1 MAAGS
6 IESAAS
12 ERSRCSSNASGVL
25 VDTLKSHSRIA
36 KIAMPRGS
44 KPGERRGGRQKGTP
58 NKTVVAKAAHI
69 LAAAAKAPSFSAYI
83 RLFQLAEDYDR
94 DLAVALAK
102 RPQKQTEIAECRER
116 LARTLK
122 DLLPYEKPRLTTTK
136 VQGDRNAPLFDL
148 TMLSDKELTFL
159 RRTVLKARQIDE
171 GDDAA

>member
-1 MAAGS
+1 
-6 IESAAS
+6 
-12 ERSRCSSNASGVL
+12 
-25 VDTLKSHSRIA
+25 
-36 KIAMPRGS
+36 MPRGS
-44 KPGERRGGRQKGTP
+44 KPGERRGGRQRGTP

-69 LAAAAKAPSFSAYI
+69 LAAAGETAKKPSFSAYT
-83 RLFQLAEDYDR
+83 RLFELAEDYDR

-102 RPQKQTEIAECRER
+102 RPRNQAEIVERQER

-148 TMLSDKELTFL
+148 TMLSDKELAFL

>member
-1 MAAGS
+1 
-6 IESAAS
+6 
-12 ERSRCSSNASGVL
+12 
-25 VDTLKSHSRIA
+25 
-36 KIAMPRGS
+36 MPRGS

-69 LAAAAKAPSFSAYI
+69 LAAAGETAKAPSFSAYI
-83 RLFQLAEDYDR
+83 RLFELAEDYDR

-102 RPQKQTEIAECRER
+102 RPRNQAEIVERRER

-148 TMLSDKELTFL
+148 TTLSDKELAFL

>member
-1 MAAGS
+1 
-6 IESAAS
+6 
-12 ERSRCSSNASGVL
+12 
-25 VDTLKSHSRIA
+25 
-36 KIAMPRGS
+36 MPRGS

-69 LAAAAKAPSFSAYI
+69 LAAAGETAKAPSFSAYI
-83 RLFQLAEDYDR
+83 RLFELAEDYDR
-94 DLAVALAK
+94 DLTIARAK
-102 RPQKQTEIAECRER
+102 RPPNQTEIVECRER

-148 TMLSDKELTFL
+148 TMLSDKELAFL

-171 GDDAA
+171 GDDAR